1 MKYPEIHPDL
11 TAFVLGGLEPEEAE
25 ETRRHLASCSRC
37 RNELEGLEKVYRAL
51 EAAPPTVDP
60 PAYLRGEML
69 SRMRAEKRSRHDYAE
84 PEESSLLEGR
94 KDSSK
99 ASRFYRSRPLGVVL
113 TGMAAATVV
122 AIAALGIFF
131 GLSGEEAP
139 VATIRL
145 VPTPEEAAGLDGY
158 WGVAKIRP
166 QPSHNQQVE
175 LRLNNFDEPE
185 PDRYYELWF
194 VSGDRRISAG
204 SFTSVGEGETRV
216 WLNAPP
222 EARRFNTLLITE
234 EKFDNATPS
243 GREVS
248 LRGEMP

>member
-1 MKYPEIHPDL
+1 MMYPELHPDL
-11 TAFVLGGLEPEEAE
+11 AAFVLGGLEPQEAE
-25 ETRRHLASCSRC
+25 EARRHLASCSHC
-37 RNELEGLEKVYRAL
+37 RNELEDLEKTNRAL
-51 EAAPPTVDP
+51 QAAPPPVDP
-60 PAYLRGEML
+60 PAYLRGEIL
-69 SRMRAEKRSRHDYAE
+69 SRIRAERGSRPDHAE
-84 PEESSLLEGR
+84 PADSEGR
-94 KDSSK
+94 TNPFK
-99 ASRFYRSRPLGVVL
+99 AARLYRSSRMGVVL
-113 TGMAAATVV
+113 SSVAVAVV
-122 AIAALGIFF
+122 AIVALGIFF
-131 GLSGEEAP
+131 GLTRDEAP

-145 VPTPEEAAGLDGY
+145 IPTPEEAAGLDGY

-166 QPSHNQQVE
+166 QHSHNQQVE

-185 PDRYYELWF
+185 PERYYQLWF

-222 EARRFNTLLITE
+222 EARSFDTVLITE
-234 EKFDNATPS
+234 EKFDDATPS